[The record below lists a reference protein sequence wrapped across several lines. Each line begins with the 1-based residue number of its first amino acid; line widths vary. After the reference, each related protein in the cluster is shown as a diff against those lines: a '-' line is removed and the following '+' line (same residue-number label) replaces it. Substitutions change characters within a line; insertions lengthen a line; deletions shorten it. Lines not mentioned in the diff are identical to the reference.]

1 MEDSLFNRSR
11 DEPPRHASNDANDGA
26 LLQALIMQG
35 VGRHIRADNS
45 VGKRAILTSLLP
57 KTRALKRLIAG
68 LEDGDGELIV
78 RGADDAV
85 DVLEV
90 VHSIVNS
97 KFTLGENYEPMES

>member
-11 DEPPRHASNDANDGA
+11 DEPPRHTFNDVNNEA
-26 LLQALIMQG
+26 LLQTLIMRG
-35 VGRHIRADNS
+35 VGRHIKADDS
-45 VGKRAILTSLLP
+45 AGKRAILTRLAP
-57 KTRALKRLIAG
+57 KTRALKRLISG
-68 LEDGDGELIV
+68 LEEGDGELIV

-90 VHSIVNS
+90 VHAIVNS